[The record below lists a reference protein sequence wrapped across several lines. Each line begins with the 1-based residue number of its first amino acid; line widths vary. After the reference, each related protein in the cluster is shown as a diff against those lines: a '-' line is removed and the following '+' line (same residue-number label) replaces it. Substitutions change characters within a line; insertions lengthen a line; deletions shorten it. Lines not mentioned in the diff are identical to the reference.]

1 MEASNEVVFTNR
13 GIKMTYNAS
22 TAEEKLDIIDLPR
35 LRALVESRTEAG
47 AFGYVDGGSSDEQV
61 LQDNETAFRHYQLI
75 PRMLQNIA
83 EPDMT
88 TTLFDI
94 PLGMPIIAAPI
105 AAQGLMHE
113 GGESVTVK
121 GVGAAK
127 SIFSA
132 STYGNASV
140 AAVAEA
146 SPETPKFFQLYMSR
160 DDEFNQFLINQA
172 VETGYKAIILTA
184 DSTLGGYR
192 EADIINNFEFPLPMD
207 NLAAFSNAAGTGE
220 GLSIAEIYA
229 RAKQDLALSDIKKI
243 KDMASG
249 LPVIVKGIQ
258 DPEDALAAIAGGAD
272 GIWVSN
278 HGGRELNGAP
288 ASIDVLADIAK
299 AVNHRVPIIFDSGI
313 RWGEDIA
320 KAIALGADVV
330 ALGRPMLWALNLGG
344 AAGVQ
349 SAYEHLAEELKIVM
363 QLTGSHTVAELKH
376 AKIIEAKF

>member
-1 MEASNEVVFTNR
+1 MEASNKVVFTNR

-35 LRALVESRTEAG
+35 LRALVESRTESG

-88 TTLFDI
+88 TMLFDI

-349 SAYEHLAEELKIVM
+349 SAFEHLAEELKIVM
-363 QLTGSHTVAELKH
+363 QLTGSHTVGELKH

>member
-35 LRALVESRTEAG
+35 LRTLVESRTESG
-47 AFGYVDGGSSDEQV
+47 AFGYVDGASSDEQV

-192 EADIINNFEFPLPMD
+192 EADIINNFEFPLP
-207 NLAAFSNAAGTGE
+207 
-220 GLSIAEIYA
+220 
-229 RAKQDLALSDIKKI
+229 
-243 KDMASG
+243 
-249 LPVIVKGIQ
+249 
-258 DPEDALAAIAGGAD
+258 
-272 GIWVSN
+272 W
-278 HGGRELNGAP
+278 
-288 ASIDVLADIAK
+288 
-299 AVNHRVPIIFDSGI
+299 II
-313 RWGEDIA
+313 
-320 KAIALGADVV
+320 
-330 ALGRPMLWALNLGG
+330 
-344 AAGVQ
+344 
-349 SAYEHLAEELKIVM
+349 
-363 QLTGSHTVAELKH
+363 
-376 AKIIEAKF
+376 

>member
-146 SPETPKFFQLYMSR
+146 SPETPRFFQLYMSR

-258 DPEDALAAIAGGAD
+258 DPEDVLAAIAGGAD

-349 SAYEHLAEELKIVM
+349 SAFEHLAEELKIVM
-363 QLTGSHTVAELKH
+363 QLTGSNTVAELKH

>member
-146 SPETPKFFQLYMSR
+146 SPETPRFFQLYMSR

-349 SAYEHLAEELKIVM
+349 SAFEHLAEELKIVM

-376 AKIIEAKF
+376 AKIIAAKF

>member
-1 MEASNEVVFTNR
+1 MEASNKVVFTNR

-35 LRALVESRTEAG
+35 LRALVELRTESG

-61 LQDNETAFRHYQLI
+61 LQDNETAFRYYQLI

-88 TTLFDI
+88 TMLFDI

-349 SAYEHLAEELKIVM
+349 SAFEHLAEELKIVM
-363 QLTGSHTVAELKH
+363 QLTGSHTVGELKH

>member
-258 DPEDALAAIAGGAD
+258 DPEDVLAAIAGGAD

-349 SAYEHLAEELKIVM
+349 SAFEHLAEELKIVM

-376 AKIIEAKF
+376 AKIIAAKF

>member
-349 SAYEHLAEELKIVM
+349 SAFEHLAEELKIVM

-376 AKIIEAKF
+376 AKIIAAKF

>member
-1 MEASNEVVFTNR
+1 
-13 GIKMTYNAS
+13 MTYNAS

-172 VETGYKAIILTA
+172 VETGYKAVILTA

-349 SAYEHLAEELKIVM
+349 SAFEHLAEELKIVM

-376 AKIIEAKF
+376 AKIIAAKF

>member
-229 RAKQDLALSDIKKI
+229 RAKQDLALSDITKI

-349 SAYEHLAEELKIVM
+349 SAFEHLAEELKIVM

-376 AKIIEAKF
+376 AKIIEATF